1 MATVG
6 AETGKSFTAA
16 SRPRMASPPPTLKI
30 AATSGSPAA
39 TIDRNIKNSNNS
51 ASARPIAS
59 DSVSSAC
66 LPICPAPPP
75 YSTCSPAARAGW
87 TAASSVSR

>member
-16 SRPRMASPPPTLKI
+16 SRPRMAKPPPTLKT
-30 AATSGSPAA
+30 AATSGSPEA
-39 TIDRNIKNSNNS
+39 TIERNIKNSSNN

-59 DSVSSAC
+59 ESASSAC

-75 YSTCSPAARAGW
+75 NSTWSPADRAGW
-87 TAASSVSR
+87 TAAFSESR